1 MLTQSCLV
9 STPFFRKTYSL
20 CVVVEVPLVPCLR
33 SVILGFRLFLKPL
46 PSSLTPPF
54 PPFALSAF
62 TKVSQVSHSLFSS
75 IHSHFFFPLFYP
87 HPFSSSPSTHTP
99 TPPKLFP
106 FPHPK
111 HSLSKFFIFGPSI
124 SKIVQKYKIF
134 KEKHTYSIFTNF
146 RFPPIFLFF
155 SFN

>member
-62 TKVSQVSHSLFSS
+62 TKVSQVSHSFFSS
-75 IHSHFFFPLFYP
+75 IHSHFFHFFYP

-106 FPHPK
+106 DPTPNTPFK
-111 HSLSKFFIFGPSI
+111 SFIIFGLSI

-134 KEKHTYSIFTNF
+134 KEKKHTRIFTNF

-155 SFN
+155 LQ